1 VGNKSKHNYKR
12 KVATQIMSDINSD
25 TPTDI
30 PNFTAGELDIF
41 VVLAEYSQEIER
53 LRAMVFGLG
62 GDPDLRYTSE
72 DLGGRVGDQQPDPE
86 LAKMNEE
93 MTYE

>member
-1 VGNKSKHNYKR
+1 MGNRSKHNYKR
-12 KVATQIMSDINSD
+12 KAATKIMSDINSD

-62 GDPDLRYTSE
+62 GDPDSRYTSE
-72 DLGGRVGDQQPDPE
+72 ELGGRVGDQQPDPE
-86 LAKMNEE
+86 LARMSKET
-93 MTYE
+93 TYE